1 MKKVLLLIVSVC
13 MFTSCATYQP
23 APKSFVGIIDYS
35 VLTSKGIFVTESN
48 SVNFDYQ
55 AIGSVIA
62 EETGGWVPKSSA
74 KQKPA
79 SAADDYYVSSSSKKN
94 YIAPDI
100 QVAFDNI
107 AEHLL
112 SLRANGIINL
122 KITTS
127 SEIDLVSKLSVDKI
141 IVSGMAIRK

>member
-1 MKKVLLLIVSVC
+1 
-13 MFTSCATYQP
+13 MFTSCATYHP
-23 APKSFVGIIDYS
+23 APKSFVGVIDYS
-35 VLTSKGIFVTESN
+35 VLTSKGLFVTESN

-62 EETGGWVPKSSA
+62 EETGGWIPKNGA
-74 KQKPA
+74 KQKPVNA
-79 SAADDYYVSSSSKKN
+79 GDDYYVSSSSKKI
-94 YIAPDI
+94 YMAPDI
-100 QVAFDNI
+100 QAAFDNI
-107 AEHLL
+107 AEHL
-112 SLRANGIINL
+112 SSIRANGIINL